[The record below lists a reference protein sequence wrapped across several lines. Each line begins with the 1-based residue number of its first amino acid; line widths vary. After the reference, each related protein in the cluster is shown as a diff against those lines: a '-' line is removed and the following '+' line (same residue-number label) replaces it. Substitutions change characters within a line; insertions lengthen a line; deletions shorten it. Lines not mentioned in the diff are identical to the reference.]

1 MINMTG
7 KVLGI
12 LLAVLATVIS
22 VPSAALL
29 TMFAAE
35 ALKGGPD
42 AGIFTILAVSM
53 AALDITVFV
62 LMYWANRRYD
72 EAEGYRNDQDRIGRW
87 VRYLLFGNLVTVFL
101 MMMIEVSISH
111 PEWTERAP
119 WLLTALILPV
129 SGLTGKSI
137 SAPLCPRIP
146 QKLFSTY
153 FIPRSSGWKNTFKG
167 NVLRNRHRSE

>member
-101 MMMIEVSISH
+101 MMMMIEVSISH

-119 WLLTALILPV
+119 WLLTALLFAAV
-129 SGLTGKSI
+129 FA
-137 SAPLCPRIP
+137 SASSFAA
-146 QKLFSTY
+146 FS
-153 FIPRSSGWKNTFKG
+153 S
-167 NVLRNRHRSE
+167 